1 MARLVIVG
9 GGLASAKVVQAYREE
24 GGADE
29 IALVSADSYVPY
41 HRPPLSKRFLR
52 GEIEADGTFVAE
64 EDFYRD
70 NDVELRLE
78 THVERVEPDERR
90 LELAGGEQVPY
101 DRLVLA
107 TGATPRTL
115 GVPGGDLDGVF
126 QLRTLANSAAIREAA
141 SSAQRAVVVGGSFIG
156 SEVAAS
162 LRTLGLDVTLVHR
175 GTGIFDLLGS
185 TDLSDYLNELYRSRG
200 VELVFGDSVAEFV
213 GNGSVTRVRTT
224 GGRKL
229 EADLAVEGV
238 GVSLNLGLLDSTGVE
253 IGDGVI
259 VDERYVTSAP
269 EVYAAGDIANYPDPI
284 AERRRRIEH
293 WSNANTTGTRL
304 GTILAA
310 GDPGP
315 LPVASFFSEVFGASF
330 RVFGDTVGYAAVAT
344 RGSFD
349 DGKAA
354 VLYADDAGTLRGAL
368 SFGLESEEEDEL
380 KVLIERRAPAADVP
394 GFGPQ

>member
-9 GGLASAKVVQAYREE
+9 GGLASAKVVQAYREG
-24 GGADE
+24 GGADA

-115 GVPGGDLDGVF
+115 GVPGEELEGVF

-162 LRTLGLDVTLVHR
+162 LRTLGHDVTLVHR

-185 TDLSDYLNELYRSRG
+185 SDLSDYLNELYRSRG

-224 GGRKL
+224 DGRDL

-238 GVSLNLGLLDSTGVE
+238 GVSLNLGLLDGTGVE

-269 EVYAAGDIANYPDPI
+269 DVYAVGDIANYPDPI

-304 GTILAA
+304 GTILAG

-315 LPVASFFSEVFGASF
+315 LPVASFFSEVFGSSF

-380 KVLIERRAPAADVP
+380 KALIERRAPAADVP
-394 GFGPQ
+394 GFRPQ